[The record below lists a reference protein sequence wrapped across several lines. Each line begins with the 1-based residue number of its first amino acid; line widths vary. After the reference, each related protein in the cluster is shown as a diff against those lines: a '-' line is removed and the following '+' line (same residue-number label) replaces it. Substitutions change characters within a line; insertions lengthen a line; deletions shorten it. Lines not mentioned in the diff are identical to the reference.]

1 MDDRDAALLRAHEH
15 AAAWLDSLATRPVPP
30 RAGVADVVAALGT
43 DLPDGPSPAADVVD
57 LLATA
62 CGPGLTAMPSGRF
75 YGMVIGGSHPAALAA
90 DWLTSA
96 WDQNSALRTVTP
108 AHTAVEDVT
117 SAWLLEL
124 LGLPA
129 SGAVGF
135 VTGATTANFTA
146 LAAARGEVLRRAG
159 WDVRRDGLTGAPRVR
174 VLVGAERHES
184 VDLALSYLGLGAPE
198 VVAADDQ
205 GRVSVAA
212 LEEALADTASPSRDQ
227 TSTSRDQT
235 STSRDRAPTS
245 RDRAS
250 TSRDQTST
258 SGDRGS
264 APAPTIVVLQAGNV
278 HSGAF
283 DPFGPAVEVA
293 HRHGAWVHVDGAFG
307 LFAAASPT
315 YRHLVAGYEGADSW
329 ATDAHKTLNVPY
341 DCGLA
346 IVADPAPLRAAM
358 GMHGDYLIQSEAG
371 DPLDKVPELSR
382 RGRAF
387 PVWAVLRALGRSGV
401 ADLVDGFCRH
411 AATFA
416 DAVRA
421 LDGEVLH
428 DVVFTQVCAAF
439 GDDART
445 QDVVRRVLDDGT
457 AWMSG
462 SRWHDRA
469 VLRVS
474 VSSWAT
480 TDADVAVSVDALGR
494 AVAATRA

>member
-30 RAGVADVVAALGT
+30 RASVAEVVAALGT
-43 DLPDGPSPAADVVD
+43 DLPDGPTTAADVVD
-57 LLATA
+57 LLAAA

-117 SAWLLEL
+117 SAWLLDL

-129 SGAVGF
+129 TGAVGF

-159 WDVRRDGLTGAPRVR
+159 WDVRRDGLTGSPRVR

-205 GRVSVAA
+205 GRIPVAA
-212 LEEALADTASPSRDQ
+212 LEEALAVAADQGSTSRDHGSPSRDQ
-227 TSTSRDQT
+227 GS
-235 STSRDRAPTS
+235 P
-245 RDRAS
+245 
-250 TSRDQTST
+250 
-258 SGDRGS
+258 SGGQGS
-264 APAPTIVVLQAGNV
+264 ALPPTIVVLQAGNV

-283 DPFGPAVEVA
+283 DPFAAAIEVA
-293 HRHGAWVHVDGAFG
+293 HRYGAWVHVDGAFG
-307 LFAAASPT
+307 LFAAASPS
-315 YRHLVAGYEGADSW
+315 YRHLVAGYDAADSW

-358 GMHGDYLIQSEAG
+358 GMHGDYLIQSDTG

-411 AATFA
+411 ATTFA
-416 DAVRA
+416 EGMRA
-421 LDGEVLH
+421 LDGAVVLN

-480 TDADVAVSVDALGR
+480 TDADVRVSLDALRR
-494 AVAATRA
+494 AASSG

>member
-212 LEEALADTASPSRDQ
+212 LEEALADP
-227 TSTSRDQT
+227 
-235 STSRDRAPTS
+235 
-245 RDRAS
+245 AS
-250 TSRDQTST
+250 TSRDLAST

-264 APAPTIVVLQAGNV
+264 TSAPTIVVLQAGNV